1 MAAFAAAE
9 IRSAQ
14 AALND
19 QPADGPPIN
28 LSFASGLCFGQQ
40 HGYASVDL

>member
-1 MAAFAAAE
+1 MSALPAAE
-9 IRSAQ
+9 VRCAQ